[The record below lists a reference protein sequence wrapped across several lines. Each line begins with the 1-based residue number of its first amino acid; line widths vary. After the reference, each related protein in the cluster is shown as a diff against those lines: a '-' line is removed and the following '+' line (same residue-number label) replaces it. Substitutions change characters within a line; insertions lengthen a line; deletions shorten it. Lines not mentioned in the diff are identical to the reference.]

1 MARTMIVDEL
11 KIQEHLVEHELGHIQ
26 RFPNGRAYDRA
37 SYLQERDLMMRT
49 WADYL
54 DDLRAGKPV
63 RGNAPLTDVRAIQ
76 KSQFY

>member
-1 MARTMIVDEL
+1 MN
-11 KIQEHLVEHELGHIQ
+11 LGTSSGSQ
-26 RFPNGRAYDRA
+26 MDAAYDRA